1 MYNDSVLY
9 LFRIVNRETIQRL
22 FQAHTDQFKNPY
34 SFKTKLLRHK
44 GNTITPQRQHDYNVK
59 ATRLRCKGNAITA

>member
-9 LFRIVNRETIQRL
+9 LFRIVNRETTQRL
-22 FQAHTDQFKNPY
+22 FQAYTDQFENPY

-44 GNTITPQRQHDYNVK
+44 DKPFTT
-59 ATRLRCKGNAITA
+59 

>member
-22 FQAHTDQFKNPY
+22 FQAHTDQFKNPILSKRNY
-34 SFKTKLLRHK
+34 YD
-44 GNTITPQRQHDYNVK
+44 IK
-59 ATRLRCKGNAITA
+59 ATRLRRKGNAITT

>member
-1 MYNDSVLY
+1 MLEHWNLGVKFNNIFMYNDSVLY
-9 LFRIVNRETIQRL
+9 LFRIVNKETIQRL

-44 GNTITPQRQHDYNVK
+44 GNTITM
-59 ATRLRCKGNAITA
+59 

>member
-1 MYNDSVLY
+1 MLEHWNLGVKFNNIFMYNDSVLH

-22 FQAHTDQFKNPY
+22 FQTHTDQFKNPY

-44 GNTITPQRQHDYNVK
+44 GNTITM
-59 ATRLRCKGNAITA
+59 